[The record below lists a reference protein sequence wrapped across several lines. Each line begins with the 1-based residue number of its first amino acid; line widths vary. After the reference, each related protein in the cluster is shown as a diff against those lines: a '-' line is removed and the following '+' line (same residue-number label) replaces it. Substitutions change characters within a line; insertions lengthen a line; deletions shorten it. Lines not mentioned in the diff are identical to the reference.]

1 MFLKAF
7 FIFCFQGLKND
18 FQVPEVFLT
27 LGAPGDNVIIP
38 LSPVFGRPLSLD
50 LNLVPKKDANS
61 RHCSPSHAS
70 PRKAHSRPSSPY
82 RDETHLVTS
91 CSDDKGKLLT
101 HSASPVEDC
110 SSSSNEKILH
120 STQPQKGNSH
130 GEKCKGF
137 LGKVKEKTEQGK
149 GKGAGKKDKK
159 NCISK

>member
-1 MFLKAF
+1 MFV
-7 FIFCFQGLKND
+7 CFQGLKND

-27 LGAPGDNVIIP
+27 LGAPGDNVIFP

-50 LNLVPKKDANS
+50 LNLVPKKDVNS

-91 CSDDKGKLLT
+91 CSDDKGKLSN

-120 STQPQKGNSH
+120 SAQPQKGNGH

-137 LGKVKEKTEQGK
+137 LGKVKEKAAQGK